1 MSEGIYRDH
10 KATTSPDVL
19 IVSGLDP
26 SGGAGFL
33 ADARVVHMLG
43 GRPVGAI
50 TAMTV
55 QNSKGLRSAH
65 EIDLD
70 VLGAQLNALL
80 TDVEVKAIKIG
91 MLVERDVTRVLDEAF
106 ELTDAP
112 IVWDPIAAPTRG
124 QVAYGREVLEEGL
137 RVLGPHLALITPNSH
152 ELSIL
157 AGTDVTNLV
166 EAVEAGKVLARA
178 SKIAVLVKGGHIPTL
193 AAARRAEIRGAMLEA
208 PGVPGDGSPDED
220 TLESVDALC
229 TVDGGV
235 EYLRGRRIA
244 GEDVHGTGCALST
257 AIATHLALGLPLGAA
272 CRAAKEFVAKCIGAS
287 VRAGQGAPSVL

>member
-1 MSEGIYRDH
+1 VTIYRDQR
-10 KATTSPDVL
+10 AEAVPDVL

-55 QNSKGLRSAH
+55 QNTTGLRSAH

-80 TDVEVKAIKIG
+80 SDVEIKAAKIG
-91 MLVERDVTRVLDEAF
+91 MLVERDVVRVLDEAL
-106 ELTDAP
+106 ELTSAP
-112 IVWDPIAAPTRG
+112 VVWDPIAAPTRG
-124 QVAYGREVLEEGL
+124 QVSFGREVLDEGL
-137 RVLGPHLALITPNSH
+137 RVLAPHLALITPNTR

-157 AGTDVTNLV
+157 AGTEVSTLV
-166 EAVEAGKVLARA
+166 EAVEAGKLLARV
-178 SKIAVLVKGGHIPTL
+178 SKVAVLVKGGHVETL
-193 AAARRAEIRGAMLEA
+193 AEA
-208 PGVPGDGSPDED
+208 S
-220 TLESVDALC
+220 LESVDALC
-229 TVDGGV
+229 TTDGDV

-244 GEDVHGTGCALST
+244 GADVHGTGCALSS
-257 AIATHLALGLPLGAA
+257 AIATYLALGQPLVAA
-272 CRAAKEFVAKCIGAS
+272 CRSAKEFVAKCIAS
-287 VRAGQGAPSVL
+287 PVTPGQGAPAVL

>member
-1 MSEGIYRDH
+1 MS
-10 KATTSPDVL
+10 AAPDVL

-55 QNSKGLRSAH
+55 QNTQGLRSAH
-65 EIDLD
+65 GIDLE
-70 VLGAQLNALL
+70 VLGEQLGALL
-80 TDVEVKAIKIG
+80 TDIEVKAIKIG
-91 MLVERDVTRVLDEAF
+91 MLVERDVMRVLDEAF

-124 QVAYGREVLEEGL
+124 QVAYGREVLDEGL
-137 RVLGPHLALITPNSH
+137 RVLGPHLALITPNAR

-157 AGTDVTNLV
+157 AGTEVNSIL
-166 EAVEAGKVLARA
+166 EAVEAGKVLART
-178 SKIAVLVKGGHIPTL
+178 SRVPVLVKGGHIPTL
-193 AAARRAEIRGAMLEA
+193 AAARRAEIRGAMNET
-208 PGVPGDGSPDED
+208 PGVPGDGAPVED
-220 TLESVDALC
+220 TLEAVDALC
-229 TVDGGV
+229 MADGQV
-235 EYLRGRRIA
+235 EYLRGPLVA

-257 AIATHLALGLPLGAA
+257 AIATHLALGQPLVAA
-272 CRAAKEFVAKCIGAS
+272 CRAAKQFVATCIGAP

>member
-1 MSEGIYRDH
+1 MSEGIYRDQPVVT
-10 KATTSPDVL
+10 APDVL

-55 QNSKGLRSAH
+55 QNTRGLRSAH
-65 EIDLD
+65 EIDID

-80 TDVEVKAIKIG
+80 TDIEVKAIKIG
-91 MLVERDVTRVLDEAF
+91 MLVERDVMSVLDEAF
-106 ELTDAP
+106 ELTNAP

-137 RVLGPHLALITPNSH
+137 RVLGPHLSLITPNAR

-157 AGTDVTNLV
+157 SGTEVATLID
-166 EAVEAGKVLARA
+166 AVEAGKALARI
-178 SKIAVLVKGGHIPTL
+178 SKVAVLVKGGHIPTL
-193 AAARRAEIRGAMLEA
+193 AAARRAEIRGAMNET
-208 PGVPGDGSPDED
+208 PGVPDDGATFED
-220 TLESVDALC
+220 ALESVDALC
-229 TVDGGV
+229 TTEGEV

-257 AIATHLALGLPLGAA
+257 AIATHLALGQPLGAA

-287 VRAGQGAPSVL
+287 VRSGQGAPSVL